1 MIFMLFWEALGS
13 LEGFLGP
20 PWASFG
26 HLFGVFL
33 ACSHVDVNWLPVDL
47 PLRELK
53 GSKMNKKGVKL
64 FYRGNPT
71 CDNPFPFKALLLV
84 LEPSRQPI
92 NIQLH
97 L

>member
-20 PWASFG
+20 PWASFD

-53 GSKMNKKGVKL
+53 GAK
-64 FYRGNPT
+64 
-71 CDNPFPFKALLLV
+71 
-84 LEPSRQPI
+84 
-92 NIQLH
+92 
-97 L
+97 

>member
-1 MIFMLFWEALGS
+1 MICMLFWEAFGS

-33 ACSHVDVNWLPVDL
+33 ACSHMDVNRLPVHL

-53 GSKMNKKGVKL
+53 GAKRAEKESK
-64 FYRGNPT
+64 
-71 CDNPFPFKALLLV
+71 
-84 LEPSRQPI
+84 
-92 NIQLH
+92 
-97 L
+97 

>member
-53 GSKMNKKGVKL
+53 GAK
-64 FYRGNPT
+64 
-71 CDNPFPFKALLLV
+71 
-84 LEPSRQPI
+84 
-92 NIQLH
+92 
-97 L
+97 